1 MLKAILIFLLVMW
14 TLGWLFRWLLPL
26 LLLRWMRR
34 FQDQMKQVPRPPQ
47 NNRAAGAGNEARV
60 PKNRPSTLESKGEYV
75 DYEEIK

>member
-14 TLGWLFRWLLPL
+14 TAGWLLRWLLPL

-34 FQDQMKQVPRPPQ
+34 FQDQMKQVPRQPH
-47 NNRAAGAGNEARV
+47 NNRAAGNEPPA

>member
-14 TLGWLFRWLLPL
+14 TVGWLFRWLLPF

-34 FQDQMKQVPRPPQ
+34 FQDQMKQVPRPPH
-47 NNRAAGAGNEARV
+47 NNRAAGNEPSA

>member
-14 TLGWLFRWLLPL
+14 TAGWLLRWLLPL

-34 FQDQMKQVPRPPQ
+34 FQDQMKQVPRQPH
-47 NNRAAGAGNEARV
+47 NNRAASNEPSA